1 MTTQKTFK
9 IRQNFRS
16 LILKLLKIDNWLV
29 YLAHEGGRLEF
40 QDFAAN
46 YITDLLDLRRRR
58 ELEEMEHHQT
68 AQPSPDLLRLF
79 ELDGQQAE
87 PYGWGWAESGRVRQ
101 YYLWKR
107 KEGQAGPLQMSRK
120 IVEKMGSI
128 TQLSSLEEETSIIQN
143 YAKDLLDIF

>member
-1 MTTQKTFK
+1 VRNNITEIMTTQKTFK

-46 YITDLLDLRRRR
+46 YITDLLDPRRRG

-68 AQPSPDLLRLF
+68 AVPTPDLLRLF
-79 ELDGQQAE
+79 ELGGEEAGK
-87 PYGWGWAESGRVRQ
+87 YGCGWAESGRVRQ

-107 KEGQAGPLQMSRK
+107 KEGGPQ
-120 IVEKMGSI
+120 
-128 TQLSSLEEETSIIQN
+128 
-143 YAKDLLDIF
+143 